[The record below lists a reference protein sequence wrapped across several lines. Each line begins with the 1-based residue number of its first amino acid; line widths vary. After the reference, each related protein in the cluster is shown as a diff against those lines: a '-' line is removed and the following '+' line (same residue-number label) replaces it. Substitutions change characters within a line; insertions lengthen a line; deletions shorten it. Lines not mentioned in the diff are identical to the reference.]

1 MDLAV
6 AGYGYVE
13 IYRNE
18 GAKLASV
25 PTWSAVELGG
35 VVHSL
40 AWGDVNGD
48 RLPDLAVGAEGSSGV
63 YLNLA
68 DGLLSETP
76 YWLLPEL
83 QWTTSV
89 AWGDVNYDGK
99 LDLALSGFGHDM
111 SCDCYRHEVVIYLN
125 VDGVLQNPMYIP
137 IESNAV
143 YSIAWRDINRDGYPE
158 LAVATG
164 SQAAVYI
171 NARGVL
177 TSTKAWRPAESD
189 STSVVA
195 WQDVDGD
202 GDADLT
208 TGNAGVNRIYRNDNG
223 ELQPQAIWTSGV
235 DDYITSIAWGD
246 VDGDGDPDLA
256 AAIYGYDEECECSAS
271 TIQIYFTER
280 TILQSESVWNPDLN
294 RVYSIAWGDVDR
306 DGDLDLA
313 VGTGAGNPVKVYRND
328 SGALQAT
335 VMWQSVENDFT
346 QSVAWGDVNGDGW
359 LDLAVGN
366 VAAYDFDCSCWPS
379 DSVNKIYLNHSG
391 HLSESSDW
399 QSEERDDTYSVAWG
413 DVNGDGNLDLA
424 VGNAPTYDLVCDC
437 YKNGENRIYMNMGVT
452 LGTTASWWSDDADDT
467 WSIAWADMDND
478 GDLDLAA
485 GNTNFEANKVYT
497 NVGDELERSP
507 SWQSVEADY
516 TQSVA
521 WGDVNGD
528 GFIDLAVG
536 NQGINQVYLNEH
548 GVLTNTA
555 SWSSTEWHSTSSVA
569 WGDVDG
575 DGDLDLA
582 AGNYGESNQ
591 IYQNDRGVLQLRD
604 TGNLGDLDNTR
615 S

>member
-1 MDLAV
+1 
-6 AGYGYVE
+6 
-13 IYRNE
+13 
-18 GAKLASV
+18 
-25 PTWSAVELGG
+25 
-35 VVHSL
+35 
-40 AWGDVNGD
+40 
-48 RLPDLAVGAEGSSGV
+48 
-63 YLNLA
+63 
-68 DGLLSETP
+68 
-76 YWLLPEL
+76 
-83 QWTTSV
+83 
-89 AWGDVNYDGK
+89 
-99 LDLALSGFGHDM
+99 
-111 SCDCYRHEVVIYLN
+111 
-125 VDGVLQNPMYIP
+125 
-137 IESNAV
+137 
-143 YSIAWRDINRDGYPE
+143 
-158 LAVATG
+158 
-164 SQAAVYI
+164 
-171 NARGVL
+171 
-177 TSTKAWRPAESD
+177 
-189 STSVVA
+189 
-195 WQDVDGD
+195 
-202 GDADLT
+202 
-208 TGNAGVNRIYRNDNG
+208 
-223 ELQPQAIWTSGV
+223 
-235 DDYITSIAWGD
+235 
-246 VDGDGDPDLA
+246 
-256 AAIYGYDEECECSAS
+256 
-271 TIQIYFTER
+271 
-280 TILQSESVWNPDLN
+280 
-294 RVYSIAWGDVDR
+294 
-306 DGDLDLA
+306 
-313 VGTGAGNPVKVYRND
+313 
-328 SGALQAT
+328 
-335 VMWQSVENDFT
+335 MWQSVENDFT

-615 S
+615 SVAWGDVDGDGDIDLAVGNANTEGYILGPPPCFPNPCDYEDVVTPRGSGIYLNKSQSLVGTTRRPRQLSLLQPLGRKGPNLSVIPEILPGNVITIPYRYFDAEGAVDEQGVLAENFIAYYSLDGGGSWQKVLPAALSKISTPYDCSNQPKTVQAAAQRQAFNIMLPVAFGLPLRCGLVVLDLWQSGFWGQSDNVVIRIEAASRDPRTWRSLSATTLPFRVRGSQVRVVDDNGTPIVGARVYRNGQLLGGNETPLFTNPLGYLRGRTEFAISDTLVALAPITPTLHFSVSDVLRLYTSNIISTASDSVGQQIQRLGVQNLVVPTQNASQLIL

>member
-1 MDLAV
+1 YSALNENRRFTTSVEPIENAGFHLNRTIDVQNGPGLLRQAPVETFTLAHAASPPAEVETSSNLAAPVANMAAQVSADGPIGLSTSPGWSTVVDGGSITSMAWGDVDGDGDVDLAIGGDVVTLYLNERGVLTPADWAPGEVKSVESLAWGDADGDQKLDLAV

-280 TILQSESVWNPDLN
+280 TILQTESVWNPSDLS
-294 RVYSIAWGDVDR
+294 VYSIAWGDVDR

-313 VGTGAGNPVKVYRND
+313 VGNY
-328 SGALQAT
+328 
-335 VMWQSVENDFT
+335 
-346 QSVAWGDVNGDGW
+346 GD
-359 LDLAVGN
+359 
-366 VAAYDFDCSCWPS
+366 
-379 DSVNKIYLNHSG
+379 
-391 HLSESSDW
+391 
-399 QSEERDDTYSVAWG
+399 R
-413 DVNGDGNLDLA
+413 
-424 VGNAPTYDLVCDC
+424 
-437 YKNGENRIYMNMGVT
+437 
-452 LGTTASWWSDDADDT
+452 
-467 WSIAWADMDND
+467 
-478 GDLDLAA
+478 
-485 GNTNFEANKVYT
+485 
-497 NVGDELERSP
+497 
-507 SWQSVEADY
+507 
-516 TQSVA
+516 
-521 WGDVNGD
+521 
-528 GFIDLAVG
+528 
-536 NQGINQVYLNEH
+536 NQVYKNEN
-548 GVLTNTA
+548 GSLVPAWESVERFDTT
-555 SWSSTEWHSTSSVA
+555 SVA

-575 DGDLDLA
+575 DGDLDL
-582 AGNYGESNQ
+582 
-591 IYQNDRGVLQLRD
+591 
-604 TGNLGDLDNTR
+604 
-615 S
+615 